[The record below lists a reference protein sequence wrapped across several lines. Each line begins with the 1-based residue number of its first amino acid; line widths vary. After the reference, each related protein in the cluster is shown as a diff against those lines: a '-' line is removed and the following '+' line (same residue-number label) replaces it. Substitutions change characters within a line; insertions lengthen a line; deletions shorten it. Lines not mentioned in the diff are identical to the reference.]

1 MGSLPCYRY
10 CEKNR
15 NQQQILMIQQT
26 TTRTTAQMSNFKTKQ
41 KIQQQKQLV
50 KLSSGLEQEKIV
62 EGLIPTFS
70 YCSPMDKHIEQTTE
84 KKPAQIRFNS
94 ERPHTVLEMVFN
106 SRVRERSL

>member
-41 KIQQQKQLV
+41 KIQQ
-50 KLSSGLEQEKIV
+50 
-62 EGLIPTFS
+62 
-70 YCSPMDKHIEQTTE
+70 
-84 KKPAQIRFNS
+84 
-94 ERPHTVLEMVFN
+94 
-106 SRVRERSL
+106 